1 MKNIFNT
8 KIVIAVSMSALFLSG
23 CATTA
28 IPYQYGNYSESYY
41 SFKKEP
47 GDESLLEWKNSMMK
61 VIEES
66 EESSFRVPP
75 GIYANLGYLSLKQNN
90 LDEALVFF
98 TKEKQTY
105 PQSTVF
111 MDRLIEKTKSAKDGE
126 KS

>member
-1 MKNIFNT
+1 MKNIFNI
-8 KIVIAVSMSALFLSG
+8 KFVVAISMSAAFLTG

-28 IPYQYGNYSESYY
+28 IPYEYGNYSESYY

-47 GDESLLEWKNSMMK
+47 GDQSLLEWKNSMMEI
-61 VIEES
+61 IEES

-90 LDEALVFF
+90 LDEAIAYFL
-98 TKEKQTY
+98 KEKEIY
-105 PQSTVF
+105 PQATVF
-111 MDRLIEKTKSAKDGE
+111 MDKLIAKTKSAKDGE